1 MSIKQS
7 RWTFFG
13 ISIFLIALTWAVF
26 GQTGRYQFVNYDDP
40 LYVLDNAHV
49 RAGLTWPGIGWAFTH
64 VHSQNWHPLTTISH
78 MLDCQLFGVNPG
90 AHHLV
95 NVFFHS
101 IAAVLLFALLAQIT
115 HGPSRAGGIWLSG
128 FVAAVFAVHPLR
140 VESVAWIAERKDVLS
155 GMFFMLTLI
164 AYAAYTRKRTVGRYL
179 TMSILFGCGL
189 MSKPMLM
196 TTPFILLLLDYW
208 PLNRFEGSTVSKL
221 ILEKVPLFV
230 LSIGSCVA
238 TLWAQNF
245 ALGSTEFLP
254 LQWRITNAVF
264 SYFEYVR
271 QMFWPTDLIPFYVHP
286 EGRLEMWRLVFASII
301 LIALTAIAF
310 MRRRKNPYLIV
321 GWFWYLVMLV
331 PVIGIVQVGLQ
342 GHADRYT
349 YLPQI
354 GLDIALVWMIWDLTK
369 SCLPRHSASA
379 KAGRQQKIVLSGAG
393 ALVVG
398 ALSILSWKQTTHWRD
413 TETLWRHT
421 LAVTPDS
428 DVAHAGLGGIL
439 FVRGQIEE
447 SIDHYERALRL
458 RDGNTAA
465 HFGLGRALA
474 AKQKT
479 DAAIF
484 HFQKALSI
492 QPDYIGASN
501 DLGVLFA
508 SKGEIK
514 EAVAAWEQ
522 SLSFDPD
529 NADAANNIA
538 WVRATAADADL
549 RDGRQ
554 ALELAQH
561 ALRAGGE
568 NPVVLRTL
576 AAAQAENGQFAEAI
590 ATCQRGEELARR
602 DGDSAM
608 VESLGNCT
616 ESFRRGEAL
625 RGTQISH

>member
-1 MSIKQS
+1 VSIKQS

-26 GQTGRYQFVNYDDP
+26 VQTGRYQFVNYDYP

-49 RAGLTWPGIGWAFTH
+49 RGGLTWRGIEWAFTH

-101 IAAVLLFALLAQIT
+101 IAAVLLFILLQQMT
-115 HGPSRAGGIWLSG
+115 GRVWLSG
-128 FVAAVFAVHPLR
+128 FVAAVFAIHPLR

-155 GMFFMLTLI
+155 GVFFMLTLI
-164 AYAAYTRKRTVGRYL
+164 AYVAYTRKRTVGRYL
-179 TMSILFGCGL
+179 TMSILYACGL
-189 MSKPMLM
+189 MSKPMLI
-196 TTPFILLLLDYW
+196 TTPIILLLLDYW
-208 PLNRFEGSTVSKL
+208 PLDRFARSTMGKL
-221 ILEKVPLFV
+221 LLEKIPLFA

-271 QMFWPTDLIPFYVHP
+271 QMFWPVDLIPFYVHP
-286 EGRLEMWRLVFASII
+286 EGRLEMWRFLFASII
-301 LIALTAIAF
+301 LITLTAIVF
-310 MRRRKNPYLIV
+310 IRRRKNPYLIV
-321 GWFWYLVMLV
+321 GWFWYLIMLI

-354 GLDIALVWMIWDLTK
+354 GLDVALVWLIWDLTK
-369 SCLPRHSASA
+369 SCLSRRSDSA
-379 KAGRQQKIVLSGAG
+379 KAERQQRILLSGAG

-398 ALSILSWKQTTHWRD
+398 TLSILSWKQTTHWRD

-439 FVRGQIEE
+439 FVRGQIDE

-522 SLSFDPD
+522 SLAFDPD

-538 WVRATAADADL
+538 WVRATVADANL
-549 RDGRQ
+549 RDGRE
-554 ALELAQH
+554 ALELAKR
-561 ALRAGGE
+561 ALRTGGE

-576 AAAQAENGQFAEAI
+576 AAAQAEDGQFAEAI

-602 DGDSAM
+602 NGDSAM
-608 VESLGNCT
+608 VESLHNCA
-616 ESFRRGEAL
+616 ESFRRGETL
-625 RGTQISH
+625 RGTQVSH

>member
-1 MSIKQS
+1 MLTVSIRQS
-7 RWTFFG
+7 RWTPIG
-13 ISIFLIALTWAVF
+13 ISMFLIALTWAVF
-26 GQTGRYQFVNYDDP
+26 VQTGRYQFVNYDDP
-40 LYVLDNAHV
+40 LYVFDNAHV
-49 RAGLTWPGIGWAFTH
+49 RAGLTWRGIAWAFTH
-64 VHSQNWHPLTTISH
+64 IHSQNWHPLTTMSH
-78 MLDCQLFGVNPG
+78 MVDCQLFGVNPG

-101 IAAVLLFALLAQIT
+101 IAAVLLFILLAQVT
-115 HGPSRAGGIWLSG
+115 GGPSRTGSIWLSG
-128 FVAAVFAVHPLR
+128 FIAAIFAVHPLR

-155 GMFFMLTLI
+155 GVFFILTLI
-164 AYAAYTRKRTVGRYL
+164 AYAAYTRKQTLGRYL

-189 MSKPMLM
+189 MSKPMLI
-196 TTPFILLLLDYW
+196 TTPLILLLLDYW
-208 PLNRFEGSTVSKL
+208 PLERFRRSTLAKL
-221 ILEKVPLFV
+221 VVEKIPLFA
-230 LSIGSCVA
+230 LSAGSVFA

-245 ALGSTEFLP
+245 ALGSAEFLP

-271 QMFWPTDLIPFYVHP
+271 QFFWPVDLIPFYVHP
-286 EGRLEMWRLVFASII
+286 ENRLENWRLLLSVIV
-301 LIALTAIAF
+301 LVGLTAIAF
-310 MRRRKNPYLIV
+310 VRRRPNPYLLV
-321 GWFWYLVMLV
+321 GWFWYLIMLV

-354 GLDIALVWMIWDLTK
+354 GLGVALVWLIWDLTK
-369 SCLPRHSASA
+369 YW
-379 KAGRQQKIVLSGAG
+379 RQQKILLDAAGTIVLAT
-393 ALVVG
+393 
-398 ALSILSWKQTTHWRD
+398 LSILSWKQTAHWRD
-413 TETLWRHT
+413 TESLWRHT

-439 FVRGQIEE
+439 FVRGQIDE
-447 SIDHYERALRL
+447 SIDHYERALSL
-458 RDGNTAA
+458 RDGNVAA
-465 HFGLGRALA
+465 HFGLARALA

-484 HFQKALSI
+484 HLQKALSI
-492 QPDYIGASN
+492 QPDYVGASN
-501 DLGVLFA
+501 DLGVLLA
-508 SKGEIK
+508 SKGEIR

-538 WVRATAADADL
+538 WVRATAADEDL
-549 RDGRQ
+549 RDGKK
-554 ALELAQH
+554 ALELAQS

-576 AAAQAENGQFAEAI
+576 AAAQADNGLFTAAI

-602 DGDSAM
+602 SGDRAM
-608 VESLGNCT
+608 AESLRDCA
-616 ESFRRGEAL
+616 ESFRRGEKL
-625 RGTQISH
+625 RGTQVSH

>member
-1 MSIKQS
+1 
-7 RWTFFG
+7 
-13 ISIFLIALTWAVF
+13 
-26 GQTGRYQFVNYDDP
+26 
-40 LYVLDNAHV
+40 
-49 RAGLTWPGIGWAFTH
+49 
-64 VHSQNWHPLTTISH
+64 
-78 MLDCQLFGVNPG
+78 
-90 AHHLV
+90 
-95 NVFFHS
+95 
-101 IAAVLLFALLAQIT
+101 
-115 HGPSRAGGIWLSG
+115 
-128 FVAAVFAVHPLR
+128 
-140 VESVAWIAERKDVLS
+140 
-155 GMFFMLTLI
+155 
-164 AYAAYTRKRTVGRYL
+164 
-179 TMSILFGCGL
+179 
-189 MSKPMLM
+189 
-196 TTPFILLLLDYW
+196 
-208 PLNRFEGSTVSKL
+208 
-221 ILEKVPLFV
+221 
-230 LSIGSCVA
+230 
-238 TLWAQNF
+238 
-245 ALGSTEFLP
+245 
-254 LQWRITNAVF
+254 
-264 SYFEYVR
+264 
-271 QMFWPTDLIPFYVHP
+271 
-286 EGRLEMWRLVFASII
+286 MWRFLFASII
-301 LIALTAIAF
+301 LITLTAIVF
-310 MRRRKNPYLIV
+310 IRRRKNPYLIV
-321 GWFWYLVMLV
+321 GWFWYLIMLI

-354 GLDIALVWMIWDLTK
+354 GLDIALVWLIWDLTK
-369 SCLPRHSASA
+369 SWRH
-379 KAGRQQKIVLSGAG
+379 QKIVLSVVG
-393 ALVVG
+393 ALVLG
-398 ALSILSWKQTTHWRD
+398 TLSILSWKQATNWRD
-413 TETLWRHT
+413 TEALWRHT

-447 SIDHYERALRL
+447 SIDHYESALRL
-458 RDGNTAA
+458 RDGNVAA

-522 SLSFDPD
+522 SLSFDPE

-538 WVRATAADADL
+538 WVRATAADGDL
-549 RDGRQ
+549 RDGRK
-554 ALELAQH
+554 ALELAQI

-602 DGDSAM
+602 SGDRAM
-608 VESLGNCT
+608 VESLRNCA

-625 RGTQISH
+625 RGTQVSH